1 MDGGTGAVRGENA
14 MTREGVGVLC
24 IMDDLSTLLYLLYHC
39 FLVEFFFLSF
49 SLFASTQLPD
59 DPHSSSTL

>member
-24 IMDDLSTLLYLLYHC
+24 IMDDLSTLLYLLYHL
-39 FLVEFFFLSF
+39 FPRRVFLSLVF
-49 SLFASTQLPD
+49 FICVDATAGRPPL
-59 DPHSSSTL
+59 